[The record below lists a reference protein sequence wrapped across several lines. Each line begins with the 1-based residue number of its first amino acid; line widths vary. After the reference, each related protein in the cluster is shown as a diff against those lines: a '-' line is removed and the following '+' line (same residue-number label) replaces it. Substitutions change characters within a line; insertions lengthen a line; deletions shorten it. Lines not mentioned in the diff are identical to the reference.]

1 MSKVI
6 TMIPVRLAATRL
18 PNKPL
23 LDINGKTLI
32 QRVYENVKAAIDG
45 DVCIACGD
53 EAIKKEAEKF
63 GAQCVLTDPN
73 LPSGTDRIAV
83 ALKEIDPDG
92 TKYDI
97 AVNFQ
102 GDNINVDPAIN
113 NRLIKIIEETD
124 CDIATCG
131 MVFKTLKDAENPNN
145 VKIVMG
151 LEKGETQEQT
161 AAREVLE
168 EIVQPAIS
176 LPILSR
182 PDPQEAVMSFF
193 DALELQNYESF
204 YGMLDGYDDLGL
216 DQKPE
221 NAASRMVLGA
231 LKDSYAYQLEGEAE
245 LSGNT
250 ARQAVSLRSL
260 DLSAVEEALRESAR
274 NVLAEIAGERPYKEI
289 CDADGY
295 YLPSVMEEA
304 CSAAVSD
311 VLARIRDFY
320 RERELNLSLIYNSG
334 SWYVEGSEE
343 LVNAILGK

>member
-32 QRVYENVKAAIDG
+32 QRVYENVKAAIKG

-53 EAIKKEAEKF
+53 EKIKEAAEKF

-73 LPSGTDRIAV
+73 LPSGTDRIAT

-131 MVFKTLKDAENPNN
+131 MVFKSLKDAENPNN

-151 LEKGETQEQT
+151 LDKGATQGRAVYFTRALAPYIRDPEKCAYQDYYHHIGIYVFKTNVLKKFLTMKE
-161 AAREVLE
+161 AVLE
-168 EIVQPAIS
+168 KREK
-176 LPILSR
+176 
-182 PDPQEAVMSFF
+182 
-193 DALELQNYESF
+193 LEQLRFLQN
-204 YGMLDGYDDLGL
+204 GYHI
-216 DQKPE
+216 Q
-221 NAASRMVLGA
+221 A
-231 LKDSYAYQLEGEAE
+231 LIVDKIKLNEDAPADINTIEELEAF
-245 LSGNT
+245 
-250 ARQAVSLRSL
+250 RSL
-260 DLSAVEEALRESAR
+260 K
-274 NVLAEIAGERPYKEI
+274 I
-289 CDADGY
+289 
-295 YLPSVMEEA
+295 
-304 CSAAVSD
+304 
-311 VLARIRDFY
+311 
-320 RERELNLSLIYNSG
+320 
-334 SWYVEGSEE
+334 
-343 LVNAILGK
+343 